1 MNATCRVAL
10 RCSLWLAA
18 IVCTVAMSA
27 GQDTDDAPPRRSAAT
42 LLTPALA
49 KGPHHQVDDAVTVE
63 GYFYRF
69 TITSRFG
76 SFAALGRSELAVR
89 VHEIGA
95 LAELDKVSKTEV
107 FLAAAGQ
114 SVVKIGESAAAV
126 VTDPAAAAKGMG
138 AGIKRLGVNLGRRT
152 QRAVGSVGDDTAE
165 GQGSPGG
172 GAASAVLGVSA
183 ASRRWA
189 QKVGVD
195 PYTTNLVLRQA
206 IADIAKVDA
215 AGSIATK
222 VAVPIPQVVGMT
234 STVGD
239 LVWGKDPEELRK
251 INEKALRELSVAEE
265 TAKALSGN
273 RWFTLTYQTRLITAL
288 RAVTPA
294 GAADYVHTA
303 SAASSER
310 EALFFV
316 ESAEMLA
323 AQHARQPVSAVMT
336 DSRALVAVSRD
347 GTASALLPLDWIGDT
362 ESTRRAVREIGA
374 RARQELRATRLEI
387 VTPAQLSESARR
399 DVASQGWA
407 VRPIEPRH

>member
-1 MNATCRVAL
+1 MAARGLAA
-10 RCSLWLAA
+10 LWLAA
-18 IVCTVAMSA
+18 AVCTAPMSA
-27 GQDTDDAPPRRSAAT
+27 GQSADEAPPRLSASA
-42 LLTPALA
+42 LLEPALA
-49 KGPHHQVDDAVTVE
+49 KGPNHQVDDPVTTD

-76 SFAALGRSELAVR
+76 SFDALGRSELTVR

-95 LAELDKVSKTEV
+95 LAELEKVSKTEV

-114 SVVKIGESAAAV
+114 SVVKIGQSAAAV

-138 AGIKRLGVNLGRRT
+138 SGMKRFGVNLGRRT
-152 QRAVGSVGDDTAE
+152 QRAVESVGDDSGE
-165 GQGSPGG
+165 GQSPPGSS
-172 GAASAVLGVSA
+172 AASAVLGVSG

-189 QKVGVD
+189 RKVGVD
-195 PYTTNLVLRQA
+195 PYTTNLVLRKA
-206 IADIAKVDA
+206 LDDIAKVDA

-251 INEKALRELSVAEE
+251 INEKALRELSVPDA
-265 TAKALSGN
+265 TSKALSSN
-273 RWFTLTYQTRLITAL
+273 RWFTLTYQTRLISAL

-303 SAASSER
+303 SEASSER

-323 AQHARQPVSAVMT
+323 RRHARQPVTAVLT
-336 DSRALVAVSRD
+336 DSRALVAAGAGDV
-347 GTASALLPLDWIGDT
+347 ASALLPLDYIGM
-362 ESTRRAVREIGA
+362 TRATRTALHDIGA
-374 RARQELRATRLEI
+374 RARHELKARRLEV
-387 VTPAQLSESARR
+387 VTTGRLSDRLQGEL
-399 DVASQGWA
+399 ASLGWVLA
-407 VRPIEPRH
+407 AEATGR